1 MPIIPFAEERMDWTT
16 MQTTHR
22 SEITSA
28 LAREIATVEDEY
40 RAALQ
45 AAARDL
51 QPTKA
56 GAAAVEGS
64 VASGP
69 LVELD
74 ANAAMTIHA
83 LETRLDQL
91 KEIQQWAKIDP
102 RLLRF
107 AEAQTPRQAPV
118 AHTAAPLTDTS
129 AQQSSPR
136 RSALLPIVVGAL
148 ALIAGWLLSLV
159 IPATMLLGR

>member
-1 MPIIPFAEERMDWTT
+1 MSSQATR
-16 MQTTHR
+16 Q
-22 SEITSA
+22 SGAAVA
-28 LAREIATVEDEY
+28 LAREIAAVEDEY
-40 RAALQ
+40 RDALQ
-45 AAARDL
+45 AAAHDL

-69 LVELD
+69 LVELSPD
-74 ANAAMTIHA
+74 AAMAIHT

-107 AEAQTPRQAPV
+107 AEGQAPR
-118 AHTAAPLTDTS
+118 HTPATASSPQQPNAPI
-129 AQQSSPR
+129 QQSGSR
-136 RSALLPIVVGAL
+136 RSALTLILICAL
-148 ALIAGWLLSLV
+148 ALIVGWLLSLAL
-159 IPATMLLGR
+159 PAAVLLGR

>member
-1 MPIIPFAEERMDWTT
+1 MSSQATR
-16 MQTTHR
+16 Q
-22 SEITSA
+22 SGAAVA

-40 RAALQ
+40 RDALQ

-56 GAAAVEGS
+56 GTAAVEGS

-69 LVELD
+69 LVEL
-74 ANAAMTIHA
+74 NPEAAMAIDT

-107 AEAQTPRQAPV
+107 AEGQRPARLRPPPVRRNSRMRPSSKAPRA
-118 AHTAAPLTDTS
+118 
-129 AQQSSPR
+129 
-136 RSALLPIVVGAL
+136 GA
-148 ALIAGWLLSLV
+148 
-159 IPATMLLGR
+159 R